1 MILFVV
7 LNISLCGIQQHCSWY
22 QNRPEPSRE
31 LQPSAQPGLFVGHQ
45 GTGGRQ
51 QGEGGYLPSDEPKGR
66 NPQCWGSLLGLRA
79 QTVGKWCMGMMQVW
93 GVQLSD
99 APAALGEAELW
110 AQGSRAGLGQPRGH
124 CLLWILCLCFAAT
137 PREGTAGSK
146 LTSLVNFL
154 YSLWPFIILRSGG
167 FFCFIFKHS

>member
-1 MILFVV
+1 MA
-7 LNISLCGIQQHCSWY
+7 SSSTAAGTKTDQSQA
-22 QNRPEPSRE
+22 E

-93 GVQLSD
+93 GVQLSMLLQPREEQSCGHR
-99 APAALGEAELW
+99 A
-110 AQGSRAGLGQPRGH
+110 AGLGLGSQEDTVCFGF
-124 CLLWILCLCFAAT
+124 CACVLLQRPGKAQQGA
-137 PREGTAGSK
+137 
-146 LTSLVNFL
+146 N
-154 YSLWPFIILRSGG
+154 
-167 FFCFIFKHS
+167 

>member
-1 MILFVV
+1 ML
-7 LNISLCGIQQHCSWY
+7 
-22 QNRPEPSRE
+22 
-31 LQPSAQPGLFVGHQ
+31 GLFAGAPCPNSGEMVHGDDAGVGSAA
-45 GTGGRQ
+45 
-51 QGEGGYLPSDEPKGR
+51 L
-66 NPQCWGSLLGLRA
+66 
-79 QTVGKWCMGMMQVW
+79 
-93 GVQLSD
+93 D
-99 APAALGEAELW
+99 APAAPGGAELW

-154 YSLWPFIILRSGG
+154 YSFWPFIILRSGG